1 MLELL
6 HAVITSLLLST
17 AAGVGADTVAPGD
30 EEPVNSETG
39 VEVGEMPAQLAVPR
53 AAKTQTNADQD
64 DDQQPSA
71 IAQPFVFCEPMVCID
86 STIASATHLPL
97 AAPLAT
103 AGRSP

>member
-17 AAGVGADTVAPGD
+17 AAGVGADNVTTTGD
-30 EEPVNSETG
+30 EEPANSETG
-39 VEVGEMPAQLAVPR
+39 VEVGKLPAQLTVPR
-53 AAKTQTNADQD
+53 GTKTQSDLD
-64 DDQQPSA
+64 DDHQPTALAQQVA
-71 IAQPFVFCEPMVCID
+71 FCEPMVSID

-97 AAPLAT
+97 AVSLTT